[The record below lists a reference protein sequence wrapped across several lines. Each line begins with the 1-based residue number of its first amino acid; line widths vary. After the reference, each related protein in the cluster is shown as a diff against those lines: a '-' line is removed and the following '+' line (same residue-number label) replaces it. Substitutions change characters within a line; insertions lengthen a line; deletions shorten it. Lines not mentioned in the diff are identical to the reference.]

1 MDGTHRVEEAAVDV
15 GNAPDFVLGGLDVRE
30 EARAARGVGFAPE
43 LAGHELEVEGEGVEG
58 VPDFVGESGGEVLDG
73 VRALVLA
80 RIGLAGVG
88 ARDVAEDDNDG
99 ILVREG
105 AEFEDAVFGVG
116 ELDFAGGLARP
127 AVALGG
133 GVQQTVPLPGGQQ
146 VVDGLAAAV
155 CEGGRRQAV
164 GCGV

>member
-1 MDGTHRVEEAAVDV
+1 M
-15 GNAPDFVLGGLDVRE
+15 
-30 EARAARGVGFAPE
+30 
-43 LAGHELEVEGEGVEG
+43 
-58 VPDFVGESGGEVLDG
+58 
-73 VRALVLA
+73 
-80 RIGLAGVG
+80 G
-88 ARDVAEDDNDG
+88 ARDVAENDDDG
-99 ILVREG
+99 VLVREG

-116 ELDFAGGLARP
+116 ELDFAGGLTRP

-155 CEGGRRQAV
+155 CESGRRQAV